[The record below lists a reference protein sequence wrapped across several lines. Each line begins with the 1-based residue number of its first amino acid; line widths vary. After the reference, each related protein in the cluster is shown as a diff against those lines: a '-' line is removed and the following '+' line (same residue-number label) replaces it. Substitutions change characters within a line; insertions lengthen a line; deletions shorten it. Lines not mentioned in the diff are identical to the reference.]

1 LSHKP
6 RFLVVERGAG
16 GARDGRER
24 EERGVS
30 ERRGHAVGEGR
41 SSEQSE
47 VQRPDVTNAHGRA
60 LPILLEPLFIK
71 SNV

>member
-1 LSHKP
+1 MG
-6 RFLVVERGAG
+6 E
-16 GARDGRER
+16 RER
-24 EERGVS
+24 EERVS
-30 ERRGHAVGEGR
+30 ERRGRAVGEGR

-47 VQRPDVTNAHGRA
+47 VQRPDVTNAHGKA